1 MLQSPAFAP
10 PPIPLS
16 HYPKKENCRKE
27 KQQVNGGE
35 RAERDVDHGAE
46 ELPTAVGRVT
56 SLPHSTV
63 AIPQTSG

>member
-27 KQQVNGGE
+27 KQQINGGE
-35 RAERDVDHGAE
+35 RAEGNVNHGAE
-46 ELPTAVGRVT
+46 ALEPALSRVT

-63 AIPQTSG
+63 AIPHVSG